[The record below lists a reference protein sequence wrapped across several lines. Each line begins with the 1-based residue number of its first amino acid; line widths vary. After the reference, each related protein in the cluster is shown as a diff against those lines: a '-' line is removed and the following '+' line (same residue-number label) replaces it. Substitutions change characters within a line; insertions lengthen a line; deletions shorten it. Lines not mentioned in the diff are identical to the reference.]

1 MVHLVG
7 PPGSNPMGESYIKRD
22 KFLNLYITYIIVML
36 LEDLSLKRFKFS
48 PFVFKILS
56 NNINKRLIF

>member
-1 MVHLVG
+1 
-7 PPGSNPMGESYIKRD
+7 
-22 KFLNLYITYIIVML
+22 ML

-56 NNINKRLIF
+56 NNINKGWFSKINKPA